1 MERLEFFTITGE
13 DGNEYNFMFIEELK
27 IDGEKYWICYEAF
40 KEEDSEDIVLG
51 DTVAFKVNENNGE
64 LFLDAVED
72 DEELEKV
79 EEEWK
84 KIMED
89 IDIDE
94 NEDFIMLDSE
104 NDIIEE
110 DKDN

>member
-1 MERLEFFTITGE
+1 MEKLEFFTITGE

-27 IDGEKYWICYEAF
+27 IEGKRYWICYEAF

-51 DTVAFKVNENNGE
+51 DTVAFLVNEENGE

-79 EEEWK
+79 EGEWK

-89 IDIDE
+89 VEIDE

-104 NDIIEE
+104 NDIIEK

>member
-13 DGNEYNFMFIEELK
+13 DGNEYNFMFLEELK
-27 IDGEKYWICYEAF
+27 INNQRYWICYEAF

-51 DTVAFKVNENNGE
+51 DTVAFKVNSEKGE

-72 DEELEKV
+72 DEELELV

-84 KIMED
+84 KVMED
-89 IDIDE
+89 VDIDE
-94 NEDFIMLDSE
+94 NEEFFLIEDDDS
-104 NDIIEE
+104 
-110 DKDN
+110 KDNN

>member
-13 DGNEYNFMFIEELK
+13 DGNEYNFMFVEELK
-27 IDGEKYWICYEAF
+27 IDGKKYWICYEAF

-51 DTVAFKVNENNGE
+51 DTVAFKVSENNGE

-72 DEELEKV
+72 DDELEKV

-89 IDIDE
+89 VDIDE
-94 NEDFIMLDSE
+94 NEDFIMID
-104 NDIIEE
+104 DE
-110 DKDN
+110 DEIKDNNEN